1 MKREIISY
9 KNKET
14 KQWLDDRK
22 QDLTSTDIASLFGVG
37 RMTYEALLSH
47 KRNKTT
53 QDFQRNERCDW
64 GLVLQ
69 DAIAEKF
76 AKDNNWQLKRMD
88 EYIRIPELRLGS
100 SFDYEVMYEE
110 EDDKGE
116 SHLVHEILEIKNV
129 DYFQYSKEW
138 YKGFEIEAPAHIELQ
153 LQHQLL
159 VSGFDVGYIGVLIGG
174 NQGIVLKREA
184 NKKVHE
190 AILKKA
196 KEFWKKLDERN

>member
-1 MKREIISY
+1 MQREIISY
-9 KNKET
+9 KNKKT

-37 RMTYEALLSH
+37 RMTYEELLNH

-53 QDFQRNERCDW
+53 QDFQKNERCDW

-69 DAIAEKF
+69 DAIAGKF
-76 AKDNNWQLKRMD
+76 AEENNWKLKRMD
-88 EYIRIPELRLGS
+88 EYIRIPDLRLGS

-110 EDDKGE
+110 EDDKV
-116 SHLVHEILEIKNV
+116 VHEILEIKNV
-129 DYFQYSKEW
+129 DYFE
-138 YKGFEIEAPAHIELQ
+138 YKKDWHQGFEIEAPAHIELQ

-159 VSGFDVGYIGVLIGG
+159 VSGFNVGYIGVLIGG

-184 NKKVHE
+184 NKRVHE

-196 KEFWKKLDERN
+196 EKFWKEVNK